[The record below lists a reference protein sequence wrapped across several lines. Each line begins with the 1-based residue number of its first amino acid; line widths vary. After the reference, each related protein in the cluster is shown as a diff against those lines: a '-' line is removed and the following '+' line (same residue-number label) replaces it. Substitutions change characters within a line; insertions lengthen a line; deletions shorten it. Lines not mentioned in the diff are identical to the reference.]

1 MLKEMF
7 VQIYT
12 YFLITFVRQV
22 ITSYMKQ
29 LTIGKILPYVISILA
44 FYIVTAIYFYPEVF
58 EGKSLAQDDIIRYE
72 GGSKEVRDFNAANP
86 EPSMWTNSMFSGM
99 PVYVLNPVFPDQP
112 IAVID
117 SIFKGLFFSGKAAHM
132 LFQTMLCLFIA
143 LAVFGVSPYVA
154 AIVAAAFG
162 LSTYNL
168 IIIEVGHM
176 TKAWAIAYAPLVL
189 SGIYLTFRGKL
200 LQGFALTA
208 LALALEIRANH
219 LQITYYLAFICT
231 IYGIAELIRAV
242 QEQKLPAFAKTVGVL
257 LLAAGLAV
265 AANAG
270 RLLTTADYGK
280 YSQRGKAELTPLP
293 GEEAANP
300 KDGLNR
306 DYAFSWSQGIAE
318 TFTLILPNFYGGS
331 NNEKLNSRSA
341 TYRFLEDMM
350 RSGQIGNQEFVQF
363 TTRSPFMYWGN
374 QPFTNAPVYAGA
386 IICFLFVWFL
396 MIATPVQRYWML
408 GGVLLMVMFSWGS
421 NFALFNYLMFDYFPG
436 FNKFRSVSIALSLA
450 VMLMVIGAAMG
461 LQRMLFISEKEYPDW
476 LKKLGIAFALTGGLC
491 ALFFIISGS
500 FSFSGPADEQF
511 GSLIDAVKA
520 DRQAMFRSDAIRS
533 FLLIS
538 AAAVLIYLHIKQ
550 KVGLTVALTVVGGL
564 IVFDNWSV
572 GKRYLNADSFS
583 PQAKEA
589 AHALSP
595 ADEAILKDKDLS
607 YRVLNLNNPFND
619 AATSYYH
626 KSVGGYFAAKLRRYQ
641 DLINR
646 RLETEIKYLIDSLQ
660 KGRMPDFS
668 QTPALNMLNTR
679 YLILN
684 PNDAK
689 GVLRNP
695 AAMGNAWFVS
705 ELKAV
710 NNPDEEM
717 AALATLAID
726 SVAIVDISKFPQVK
740 TGTYQREGASI
751 RLTSYA
757 PNRLTYESDSPFDGF
772 VVFSEI
778 YYPDGWQVI
787 IDGQE
792 AGEFVRVNYVLRGL
806 NIPKGKH
813 KIECR
818 FDPVIYRR
826 GSLLTMIASYLLVAV
841 LAMSI
846 GLMFY
851 KKS

>member
-1 MLKEMF
+1 
-7 VQIYT
+7 
-12 YFLITFVRQV
+12 
-22 ITSYMKQ
+22 MKQ
-29 LTIGKILPYVISILA
+29 LTVGKVLPYILSILA
-44 FYIVTAIYFYPEVF
+44 FYAVTAIYFFPEVF
-58 EGKSLAQDDIIRYE
+58 EGKSLTQDDIVRYE
-72 GGSKEVRDFNAANP
+72 GGSKEVRDFNASNP
-86 EPSMWTNSMFSGM
+86 EPSMWTNSMFGGM

-112 IAVID
+112 IAMID
-117 SIFKGLFFSGKAAHM
+117 RIFKGLFFSGQAAHM
-132 LFQTMLCLFIA
+132 LFQTMLCMFIA
-143 LAVFGVSPYVA
+143 LAIFGVSPYIA
-154 AIVAAAFG
+154 AIAAAAFG

-176 TKAWAIAYAPLVL
+176 TKAWAIAYAPVVL

-219 LQITYYLAFICT
+219 LQITYYLSFVCA
-231 IYGIAELIRAV
+231 IYGMAELIRAI
-242 QEQKLPAFAKTVGVL
+242 QEQKLLAFAKTAGVL

-300 KDGLNR
+300 QDGLNR

-331 NNEKLNSRSA
+331 NNEKLNPQGE
-341 TYRFLEDMM
+341 TYRFLEDVM
-350 RSGQIGNQEFVQF
+350 RAGQIGNQEFTQF
-363 TTRSPFMYWGN
+363 TKRSPFMYWGD

-396 MIATPVQRYWML
+396 MIATPSQRYWML
-408 GGVLLMVMFSWGS
+408 GGVLLMFMFSWGS
-421 NFALFNYLMFDYFPG
+421 NFASFNYFMFDYFPG
-436 FNKFRSVSIALSLA
+436 FNKFRSVSMALSLA

-461 LQRMLFISEKEYPDW
+461 LQRTLFITEKEHPDW
-476 LKKLGIAFALTGGLC
+476 FKKLGIAFALTGGLC
-491 ALFFIISGS
+491 ALFFMMSGA
-500 FSFSGPADEQF
+500 FSFSGAADEQF

-550 KVGLTVALTVVGGL
+550 KVGLAVATAVVGGL

-572 GKRYLNADSFS
+572 GRRYLNNDSFQ

-589 AHALSP
+589 AHAPSP

-646 RLETEIKYLIDSLQ
+646 RLETEIKFLIDSLQ
-660 KGRMPDFS
+660 KGRMPEFS
-668 QTPALNMLNTR
+668 RTPSLNMLNTR

-684 PNDAK
+684 PGSAE

-695 AAMGNAWFVS
+695 AALGNAWFIS

-710 NNPDEEM
+710 NNADEEM
-717 AALATLAID
+717 AALANLSPD
-726 SVAIVDISKFPQVK
+726 SIAVVDISKFPQVK
-740 TGTYQREGASI
+740 VGSYPRQGASI
-751 RLTSYA
+751 KLTAYA
-757 PNRLTYESDSPFDGF
+757 PNQLTYESDSPADGF
-772 VVFSEI
+772 AVFSEI
-778 YYPDGWQVI
+778 YYPDGWQVT
-787 IDGQE
+787 IDGQD
-792 AGEFVRVNYVLRGL
+792 AGEFIRVNYVLRGL
-806 NIPKGKH
+806 AIPKGKH
-813 KIECR
+813 TIVCR
-818 FDPVIYRR
+818 FDPDIYRR

-841 LAMSI
+841 LATSI

-851 KKS
+851 RKQ

>member
-1 MLKEMF
+1 
-7 VQIYT
+7 
-12 YFLITFVRQV
+12 
-22 ITSYMKQ
+22 MKQ
-29 LTIGKILPYVISILA
+29 LTIGKVLPYLISILA
-44 FYIVTAIYFYPEVF
+44 FYAITAVYFSPEVF

-86 EPSMWTNSMFSGM
+86 EPSMWTNSMFGGM
-99 PVYVLNPVFPDQP
+99 PVYVLNPVFPDRP

-117 SIFKGLFFSGKAAHM
+117 RIFKGVFFSGQTAHM
-132 LFQTMLCLFIA
+132 LFQTMLCMFIA

-154 AIVAAAFG
+154 AIAAAAFG

-219 LQITYYLAFICT
+219 LQITYYLAFVCA
-231 IYGIAELIRAV
+231 IYVLAELIRAV
-242 QEQKLPAFAKTVGVL
+242 QEKKIPEFAKTAGVL
-257 LLAAGLAV
+257 ALAAGLAV
-265 AANAG
+265 AANSG

-300 KDGLNR
+300 QDGLNR

-331 NNEKLNSRSA
+331 NNEKLNPQGA
-341 TYRFLEDMM
+341 TYRFLENVM
-350 RSGQIGNQEFVQF
+350 RSGQIGNQEFMQF
-363 TTRSPFMYWGN
+363 TTRSPFMYWGD

-396 MIATPVQRYWML
+396 MIATPLQRYWML
-408 GGVLLMVMFSWGS
+408 GGVLLMFMFSWGS
-421 NFALFNYLMFDYFPG
+421 NFASFNYLMFDYFPG
-436 FNKFRSVSIALSLA
+436 FNKFRSVSMALSLA

-461 LQRMLFISEKEYPDW
+461 LQRTLFLSEKEHPDW
-476 LKKLGIAFALTGGLC
+476 FKKLGIAFALTGGLC
-491 ALFFIISGS
+491 ALFFIMSGS

-538 AAAVLIYLHIKQ
+538 AAALLIYLHIKQ
-550 KVGLTVALTVVGGL
+550 KVGLAIVTAVVGGL
-564 IVFDNWSV
+564 IIFDNWNV
-572 GKRYLNADSFS
+572 GKRYLNNDSFQ
-583 PQAKEA
+583 PKAKEV
-589 AHALSP
+589 AHAPSP

-607 YRVLNLNNPFND
+607 YRVLNLSNPFND

-646 RLETEIKYLIDSLQ
+646 RLEAEIKLVMDSLQ

-668 QTPALNMLNTR
+668 RTPALNMLNTR

-684 PNDAK
+684 PGSAE

-695 AAMGNAWFVS
+695 AALGNAWFIG

-710 NNPDEEM
+710 NSADEEM
-717 AALATLAID
+717 AALANLSPD
-726 SVAIVDISKFPQVK
+726 SVAVVDIAKFPQVK
-740 TGTYQREGASI
+740 AGRYPRAGASI
-751 RLTSYA
+751 KLTAYA
-757 PNRLTYESDSPFDGF
+757 PNQLTYAYDSPADGF

-778 YYPDGWQVI
+778 YYPDGWQVK
-787 IDGQE
+787 IDGQD

-806 NIPKGKH
+806 AVPKGKH
-813 KIECR
+813 TIVCK
-818 FDPVIYRR
+818 FDPAIYRQ
-826 GSLLTMIASYLLVAV
+826 GSLLTMIASYVLIAV
-841 LAMSI
+841 LVISV

-851 KKS
+851 KNK